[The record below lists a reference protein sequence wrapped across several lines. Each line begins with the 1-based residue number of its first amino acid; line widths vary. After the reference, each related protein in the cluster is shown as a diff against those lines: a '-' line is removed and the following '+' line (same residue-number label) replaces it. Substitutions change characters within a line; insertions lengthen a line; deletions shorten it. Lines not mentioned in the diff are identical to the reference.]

1 MKKKL
6 ALVLTLAMVFSLA
19 PLSAYADTKSTINT
33 ANGTASCDVKATYV
47 AGSSGGAGATVY
59 SVDIVWGDMAFTY
72 TEEAGVWD
80 PATHTITG
88 AGGGVWSV
96 NNTDGNKI
104 KVTNHSN
111 AEITAK
117 FSYAAAA
124 GYDSIHGRFDNTSL
138 TLQSAVG
145 TEVSNAPSDTAALT
159 LEGALASTVTTS
171 TKIGTITV
179 TLG

>member
-19 PLSAYADTKSTINT
+19 PLSAYADTITGLG
-33 ANGTASCDVKATYV
+33 GTATHDVTATYV
-47 AGSSGGAGATVY
+47 AGSSGGAGGTVY

-72 TEEAGVWD
+72 TEEAGVWN
-80 PATHTITG
+80 PATHETTG
-88 AGGGVWSV
+88 AGGGIWKATT
-96 NNTDGNKI
+96 TDGNKI

-111 AEITAK
+111 AAVTAT
-117 FSYAAAA
+117 FSYAADA
-124 GYDSIHGRFDNTSL
+124 GYGDISGKFDNTSL

-145 TEVSNAPSDTAALT
+145 TQVSSAPSGSAELT